1 MSEKIEP
8 EAPKI
13 ERKADTQNTN
23 LERYAQAEEKTKKST
38 KKKIF
43 ISGLAS
49 IFALSIPSV
58 MFLQ

>member
-1 MSEKIEP
+1 LSKKIEP